1 MLFNTFQYWIF
12 FFIVAALF
20 YSVPFRFG
28 KILLLLASYVFYM
41 WWDPRF
47 IVLILTST
55 VVDYYLGLFL
65 ETATGRRKKLLL
77 VVSLVVNLGIL
88 GFFKYYDFF
97 AGSLAALLRVPPSS
111 VVLQIVLP
119 IGVSFYTFA
128 SLSYTFDVY
137 WGKMKAV
144 RNPIDYALFIA
155 FFPHLIAGP
164 IIRAR
169 QFISQ
174 IWSWRR
180 PAAIVVQ
187 SGIILVMTGLI
198 KKMVF
203 ADRFAVVVRFRT
215 STIRWRIRVGWLPGR
230 VVSPFFMQVFFDFS
244 GYTDIARGCA
254 KLLGF
259 EFPLNF
265 ARPFLARNPP
275 DLWQRWHIT
284 LSTWVRDYVFMP
296 FSRGRKGRLMLYR
309 NILVVMVLVG
319 LWHGANWT
327 FVAWGA
333 YHGLLL
339 IGYRLFDRAT
349 VGTAIDKVMK
359 KRWFVPFSVGA
370 MFAAFV
376 LSAAFFRP
384 KTLQTSAYVL
394 GALFGSHHVT
404 GEFLLTTGTIVLI
417 FISLFLAVAQERSQF
432 IDRLALQP
440 ARIQIPA
447 YVCAFLALELFPATG
462 PVPFVYFQF

>member
-1 MLFNTFQYWIF
+1 MLFSSFQYWIF
-12 FFIVAALF
+12 FVIVAVLF

-28 KILLLLASYVFYM
+28 KLVLLLASYIFYM

-55 VVDYYLGLFL
+55 VADYFLGICL
-65 ETATGRRKKLLL
+65 EGTSGPLKNVLLAI
-77 VVSLVVNLGIL
+77 SLVVNLGLL

-97 AGSLAALLRVPPSS
+97 AGSLAVLLHIPKSS
-111 VVLQIVLP
+111 IVLQVVLPVGI
-119 IGVSFYTFA
+119 SFYTFA

-174 IWSWRR
+174 IWSWRT
-180 PAAIVVQ
+180 PSAIVIQ
-187 SGIILVMTGLI
+187 SGIILVLSGLI

-203 ADRFAVVVRFRT
+203 ADRFAVVSDSYFNDPAAPP
-215 STIRWRIRVGWLPGR
+215 GWLAAWSGCLAIT
-230 VVSPFFMQVFFDFS
+230 FQVFFDFS
-244 GYTDIARGCA
+244 GYPDIARGCA

-259 EFPLNF
+259 GFPLNF

-275 DLWQRWHIT
+275 DFWRRWHIT
-284 LSTWVRDYVFMP
+284 LSTWVYDYMFIP
-296 FSRGRKGRLMLYR
+296 FSRGRKGRLVLYR
-309 NILVVMVLVG
+309 NIFVVMVLIG

-327 FVAWGA
+327 FVMWGA

-349 VGTAIDKVMK
+349 VGTAVDKVMK
-359 KRWFVPFSVGA
+359 KHWFVPFSVGA
-370 MFAAFV
+370 MFTAFV
-376 LSAAFFRP
+376 LSAPFFRG
-384 KTLQTSAYVL
+384 KTLQSSGYVL
-394 GALFGSHHVT
+394 GALFGSTHIT
-404 GEFLLTTGTIVLI
+404 GDFLLTTGTIVLI
-417 FISLFLAVAQERSQF
+417 FISLFLTVAQERSQF
-432 IDRLALQP
+432 IDRLVLQP

>member
-1 MLFNTFQYWIF
+1 MLFNSFQYWIF
-12 FFIVAALF
+12 FLIVAALF
-20 YSVPFRFG
+20 YSMPFRYG

-55 VVDYYLGLFL
+55 VVDYYLGIFL
-65 ETATGRRKKLLL
+65 ETASGRRKKLLL
-77 VVSLVVNLGIL
+77 VISLVVNLGLL

-97 AGSLAALLRVPPSS
+97 AGSLAALLRIPQSS

-119 IGVSFYTFA
+119 VGISFYTFA

-169 QFISQ
+169 QFIHQ
-174 IWSWRR
+174 IWSWRS
-180 PAAIVVQ
+180 PTAIVVQ
-187 SGIILVMTGLI
+187 SGIILVVSGLI

-203 ADRFAVVVRFRT
+203 ADRFAVVSDSYFSDPT
-215 STIRWRIRVGWLPGR
+215 AHPGWLAAWSGCL
-230 VVSPFFMQVFFDFS
+230 SITMQVFFDFS

-275 DLWQRWHIT
+275 DFWQRWHIT

-296 FSRGRKGRLMLYR
+296 LSRGRKGRVVLYR
-309 NILVVMVLVG
+309 NMFVVMVLVG

-327 FVAWGA
+327 FVMWGA

-339 IGYRLFDRAT
+339 IGYRIFHRTT
-349 VGTAIDKVMK
+349 VGTPLDKVMK

-370 MFAAFV
+370 MFTAFV
-376 LSAAFFRP
+376 LSAPFFRG
-384 KTLQTSAYVL
+384 KTLQSSWYIL
-394 GALFGSHHVT
+394 SALFGSTHIT
-404 GEFLLTTGTIVLI
+404 GEFLLTTGTMVLL
-417 FISLFLAVAQERSQF
+417 FISLFLTVAQERSQF

-447 YVCAFLALELFPATG
+447 YVLAFLALELFPATG

>member
-1 MLFNTFQYWIF
+1 MLFNSFQYWIF

-55 VVDYYLGLFL
+55 VVDYYLGILL
-65 ETATGRRKKLLL
+65 EAATGRRKKLLFA
-77 VVSLVVNLGIL
+77 VSLVVNLGIL

-97 AGSLAALLRVPPSS
+97 AGSLADLVHIPRSS
-111 VVLQIVLP
+111 VVLQVVLP

-144 RNPIDYALFIA
+144 RNVIDYALFIA

-174 IWSWRR
+174 IQFWKS
-180 PAAIVVQ
+180 PAAIVIQ
-187 SGIILVMTGLI
+187 SGIILVLSGLI

-203 ADRFAVVVRFRT
+203 ADRFAAVADSYFNDPM
-215 STIRWRIRVGWLPGR
+215 SHPGWLAAWSGCFAFI
-230 VVSPFFMQVFFDFS
+230 VQVFFDFS

-265 ARPFLARNPP
+265 ARALLARNPP

-296 FSRGRKGRLMLYR
+296 FSRGRKGRLVLYR
-309 NILVVMVLVG
+309 NMFVVMVLVG

-339 IGYRLFDRAT
+339 IGYRVFDRAT
-349 VGTAIDKVMK
+349 VGTPVDQVMK
-359 KRWFVPFSVGA
+359 KHWFVPFSIGA
-370 MFAAFV
+370 MLMAFV
-376 LSAAFFRP
+376 FSGAFFRP
-384 KTLQTSAYVL
+384 KTLQTSGHVL
-394 GALFGSHHVT
+394 SGLLGFQHVT

-417 FISLFLAVAQERSQF
+417 FISLFLAAAQERSQF

>member
-1 MLFNTFQYWIF
+1 MLFNSFQYWIF
-12 FFIVAALF
+12 FLIVAALF
-20 YSVPFRFG
+20 YSMPFRIG
-28 KILLLLASYVFYM
+28 KLLLLCASYVFYM

-55 VVDYYLGLFL
+55 VVDYFLGIWL
-65 ETATGRRKKLLL
+65 EVTSGRRKKILLAIIL
-77 VVSLVVNLGIL
+77 VVILVIL
-88 GFFKYYDFF
+88 VFFKYYDFF
-97 AGSLAALLRVPPSS
+97 AGSLAGLLHIPKSS
-111 VVLQIVLP
+111 VVLQVVLP

-128 SLSYTFDVY
+128 SLSYTIDVY

-144 RNPIDYALFIA
+144 RNLIDYALFIA

-174 IWSWRR
+174 IQYWRR
-180 PAAIVVQ
+180 PAAIMVQ
-187 SGIILVMTGLI
+187 SGIILVLCGLI

-203 ADRFAVVVRFRT
+203 ADRFAVVSDAYFNDPAAHP
-215 STIRWRIRVGWLPGR
+215 GWLAAWSGCIA
-230 VVSPFFMQVFFDFS
+230 FFMQVFFDFS

-275 DLWQRWHIT
+275 DFWQRWHIT
-284 LSTWVRDYVFMP
+284 LSTWVRDYLFMP
-296 FSRGRKGRLMLYR
+296 FSRGRKGRFVLYR
-309 NILVVMVLVG
+309 NLMIVMILVG

-333 YHGLLL
+333 YHGILLL
-339 IGYRLFDRAT
+339 GYRLFDRAAT
-349 VGTAIDKVMK
+349 RTAIAHVMK
-359 KRWFVPFSVGA
+359 KRYFVPFSIGL
-370 MFAAFV
+370 MF
-376 LSAAFFRP
+376 LSCTVSMAFFRP
-384 KTLQTSAYVL
+384 RTLQASGYVL
-394 GALFGSHHVT
+394 GALFGFQHVT
-404 GEFLLTTGTIVLI
+404 GEFLLTTGTIVLL
-417 FISLFLAVAQERSQF
+417 FISLFLAAAQERNQF

-447 YVCAFLALELFPATG
+447 YVC
-462 PVPFVYFQF
+462 

>member
-1 MLFNTFQYWIF
+1 MLFNSFQYWIF

-55 VVDYYLGLFL
+55 IVDYYLGIFL

-97 AGSLAALLRVPPSS
+97 AGSLAGLLRLPPSS

-119 IGVSFYTFA
+119 VGISFYTFA

-169 QFISQ
+169 QFIHQ
-174 IWSWRR
+174 IWSWRT
-180 PAAIVVQ
+180 PSAIVIQ
-187 SGIILVMTGLI
+187 SGIILVVAGLI

-203 ADRFAVVVRFRT
+203 ADRFAVVSDSYFNNPT
-215 STIRWRIRVGWLPGR
+215 AHPGWLAAWSGCL
-230 VVSPFFMQVFFDFS
+230 SITMQVFFDFS

-275 DLWQRWHIT
+275 DFWQRWHIT
-284 LSTWVRDYVFMP
+284 LSTWVRDYMFMP
-296 FSRGRKGRLMLYR
+296 FSRGRKGRLVLYR
-309 NILVVMVLVG
+309 NIFVVMVLVG

-327 FVAWGA
+327 FVLWGA

-339 IGYRLFDRAT
+339 IGYRLFHRPT

-359 KRWFVPFSVGA
+359 KHWFVPFSVGA
-370 MFAAFV
+370 MFTAFV
-376 LSAAFFRP
+376 LSAPFFRG
-384 KTLQTSAYVL
+384 KTLQSSGYIL
-394 GALFGSHHVT
+394 GALFGSTHMT
-404 GEFLLTTGTIVLI
+404 GDFLLTTGTIVLI

-447 YVCAFLALELFPATG
+447 YVLAFLALELFPATG

>member
-1 MLFNTFQYWIF
+1 
-12 FFIVAALF
+12 
-20 YSVPFRFG
+20 
-28 KILLLLASYVFYM
+28 
-41 WWDPRF
+41 
-47 IVLILTST
+47 
-55 VVDYYLGLFL
+55 
-65 ETATGRRKKLLL
+65 
-77 VVSLVVNLGIL
+77 
-88 GFFKYYDFF
+88 
-97 AGSLAALLRVPPSS
+97 
-111 VVLQIVLP
+111 
-119 IGVSFYTFA
+119 
-128 SLSYTFDVY
+128 
-137 WGKMKAV
+137 MKAV
-144 RNPIDYALFIA
+144 NNPIDYALFIA

-174 IWSWRR
+174 IWSWRT
-180 PAAIVVQ
+180 PSAIVIQ
-187 SGIILVMTGLI
+187 SGIILVLSGLI

-203 ADRFAVVVRFRT
+203 ADRFAVVSDSYFNDPT
-215 STIRWRIRVGWLPGR
+215 AHPGWLTAWSGCLA
-230 VVSPFFMQVFFDFS
+230 FFMQVFFDFS

-296 FSRGRKGRLMLYR
+296 FSWGKKGRLMLCR
-309 NILVVMVLVG
+309 NMFVVMVLVC

-327 FVAWGA
+327 FVAWGI

-339 IGYRLFDRAT
+339 IGYRLFDRAK
-349 VGTAIDKVMK
+349 VGTAIDRVMK
-359 KRWFVPFSVGA
+359 QRWFVPFSIGA
-370 MFAAFV
+370 MFTAFV
-376 LSAAFFRP
+376 FSAAFFRP
-384 KTLQTSAYVL
+384 KTLQTSGHVL
-394 GALFGSHHVT
+394 SALLGWQHVT
-404 GEFLLTTGTIVLI
+404 GEFLLTTGTILLI

-440 ARIQIPA
+440 ARVQIPA
-447 YVCAFLALELFPATG
+447 YVLAFLALELFPATG

>member
-1 MLFNTFQYWIF
+1 MLFNTFQYWFF

-20 YSVPFRFG
+20 YSMPFRFG
-28 KILLLLASYVFYM
+28 KVLLLMASYVFYM

-47 IVLILTST
+47 IVLILSST
-55 VVDYYLGLFL
+55 VVDYCLGMLL
-65 ETATGRRKKLLL
+65 ETATGRRKRVLL

-97 AGSLAALLRVPPSS
+97 AGSLADLLRIPRSS
-111 VVLQIVLP
+111 VVLQVVLP
-119 IGVSFYTFA
+119 VGVSFYTFA

-144 RNPIDYALFIA
+144 RNFIDYALFIA

-174 IWSWRR
+174 IQFWRS
-180 PAAIVVQ
+180 PGAIMVQ
-187 SGIILVMTGLI
+187 SGIILVLSGLI

-203 ADRFAVVVRFRT
+203 ADRFAVVSDSYFNDPV
-215 STIRWRIRVGWLPGR
+215 SHPGWVAAWSGC
-230 VVSPFFMQVFFDFS
+230 VAFFMQVFFDFS

-275 DLWQRWHIT
+275 DFWQRWHIT
-284 LSTWVRDYVFMP
+284 LSTWVRDYMFMP
-296 FSRGRKGRLMLYR
+296 LSRGRRGRLVLYR
-309 NILVVMVLVG
+309 NMFVVMVLVG

-327 FVAWGA
+327 FVVWGI

-339 IGYRLFDRAT
+339 IGYRFFDRAVT
-349 VGTAIDKVMK
+349 GTPISAVMK
-359 KRWFVPFSVGA
+359 KRYAIPFSIGLT
-370 MFAAFV
+370 FAFV
-376 LSAAFFRP
+376 TVSMAFFRP
-384 KTLQTSAYVL
+384 KTLQTSRYVL
-394 GALFGSHHVT
+394 SALFGFQHIP

-447 YVCAFLALELFPATG
+447 YVLAFLALELFPATG

>member
-1 MLFNTFQYWIF
+1 MLFNSFQYWIF
-12 FFIVAALF
+12 FAIVAVLF
-20 YSVPFRFG
+20 YSVPFRVG
-28 KILLLLASYVFYM
+28 KVLLLLASYVFYM

-55 VVDYYLGLFL
+55 VVDYFLGIWL
-65 ETATGRRKKLLL
+65 EATSGPRKRLLL
-77 VVSLVVNLGIL
+77 AVSLVVNLGLL

-97 AGSLAALLRVPPSS
+97 AGSLAALLHIPKSS
-111 VVLQIVLP
+111 VVLQVVLP
-119 IGVSFYTFA
+119 VGISFYTFA

-174 IWSWRR
+174 IWSWRT

-187 SGIILVMTGLI
+187 SGIILVLSGLV

-203 ADRFAVVVRFRT
+203 ADRFAVVSDSYFNNPMAHP
-215 STIRWRIRVGWLPGR
+215 GWLAAWSGCLA
-230 VVSPFFMQVFFDFS
+230 FFMQVFFDFS

-265 ARPFLARNPP
+265 VRPFLARNPP

-296 FSRGRKGRLMLYR
+296 LSRGRKGRLVLYR
-309 NILVVMVLVG
+309 NMFVVMVLVG

-327 FVAWGA
+327 FVAWGT

-339 IGYRLFDRAT
+339 IGYRLFDRAK
-349 VGTAIDKVMK
+349 VGTPLDRVMK
-359 KRWFVPFSVGA
+359 QRWFVPFSVGA

-384 KTLQTSAYVL
+384 KTLQTSGHVL
-394 GALFGSHHVT
+394 SALLGFQHVT
-404 GEFLLTTGTIVLI
+404 GDFLLTTGTIVLI

-440 ARIQIPA
+440 ARVQIPA
-447 YVCAFLALELFPATG
+447 YVLAFLALELFPATG

>member
-1 MLFNTFQYWIF
+1 MLFNSFQYWIF
-12 FFIVAALF
+12 FLIVAVLF
-20 YSVPFRFG
+20 YSIPFRCG
-28 KILLLLASYVFYM
+28 KILLILASYVFYM

-55 VVDYYLGLFL
+55 VVDYYLGILL

-77 VVSLVVNLGIL
+77 IVSLVVNLGIL

-97 AGSLAALLRVPPSS
+97 AGSLATLLRIPQSS
-111 VVLQIVLP
+111 VVLQIVFP
-119 IGVSFYTFA
+119 VGVFFYTSA

-155 FFPHLIAGP
+155 FFPHLIAGA

-169 QFISQ
+169 QFIRQ
-174 IWSWRR
+174 IWLWRS
-180 PAAIVVQ
+180 ANAIVVQ
-187 SGIILVMTGLI
+187 SGIILVVAGLI

-203 ADRFAVVVRFRT
+203 ADRFAVVSDSYFNDPT
-215 STIRWRIRVGWLPGR
+215 AHPGWLAAWSGCLA
-230 VVSPFFMQVFFDFS
+230 FFMQVFFDFS

-284 LSTWVRDYVFMP
+284 LSTWVRDYVFLP
-296 FSRGRKGRLMLYR
+296 LSRRRKGRFVLYR
-309 NILVVMVLVG
+309 NMIVVMVLVG

-327 FVAWGA
+327 FIAWGA

-339 IGYRLFDRAT
+339 ISYRLFDRAT
-349 VGTAIDKVMK
+349 AGSAIDRVMK
-359 KRWFVPFSVGA
+359 SRYFVPFSVGL
-370 MFAAFV
+370 MFACFV

-384 KTLQTSAYVL
+384 KTLQTSGYVL
-394 GALFGSHHVT
+394 SALFGFQHIP
-404 GEFLLTTGTIVLI
+404 GEFLLTTGTIVLL
-417 FISLFLAVAQERSQF
+417 FISLFFAVAQERNQF

-440 ARIQIPA
+440 ARLQITA
-447 YVCAFLALELFPATG
+447 YVCASLVLELFPATG
-462 PVPFVYFQF
+462 PAPFVYFQF

>member
-1 MLFNTFQYWIF
+1 MLFNSFQYWIF
-12 FFIVAALF
+12 FLIVAALF

-55 VVDYYLGLFL
+55 IVDYYLGLFL
-65 ETATGRRKKLLL
+65 ETASGRRKKLLL
-77 VVSLVVNLGIL
+77 VASLVVNLGIL

-97 AGSLAALLRVPPSS
+97 AGSLAALLRIPQSS

-119 IGVSFYTFA
+119 VGVSFYTFA

-144 RNPIDYALFIA
+144 RNPMDYALFIA

-169 QFISQ
+169 QFIRQ
-174 IWSWRR
+174 IWSWR
-180 PAAIVVQ
+180 PPSAIVVQ
-187 SGIILVMTGLI
+187 SGIILVVAGLI

-203 ADRFAVVVRFRT
+203 ADRFAVVSDSYFNNPMAHP
-215 STIRWRIRVGWLPGR
+215 GWLAAWSGCL
-230 VVSPFFMQVFFDFS
+230 SITMQVFFDFS

-275 DLWQRWHIT
+275 DFWQRWHIT
-284 LSTWVRDYVFMP
+284 LSTWVYDYMFMP
-296 FSRGRKGRLMLYR
+296 FSRGRKGRLVLYR
-309 NILVVMVLVG
+309 NIFVVMVLIG

-327 FVAWGA
+327 FVMWGA

-349 VGTAIDKVMK
+349 VGTAVDRVMK
-359 KRWFVPFSVGA
+359 KHWFVPFSVGA
-370 MFAAFV
+370 MFTAFV
-376 LSAAFFRP
+376 LSAPFFRG
-384 KTLQTSAYVL
+384 KTLQNSGYVL
-394 GALFGSHHVT
+394 GALFGSTHIT
-404 GEFLLTTGTIVLI
+404 GDFLLTTGTIVLI
-417 FISLFLAVAQERSQF
+417 FISLFLTVAQERSQF

-447 YVCAFLALELFPATG
+447 YVLAFLALELFPATG

>member
-1 MLFNTFQYWIF
+1 MLFNSFQYWIF
-12 FFIVAALF
+12 FLIVAALF
-20 YSVPFRFG
+20 YSLPFRIG
-28 KILLLLASYVFYM
+28 KFLLLGASYIFYM

-55 VVDYYLGLFL
+55 VVDYYLGILL
-65 ETATGRRKKLLL
+65 ETASGRRKKFLLI
-77 VVSLVVNLGIL
+77 VSLVVNLGIL

-97 AGSLAALLRVPPSS
+97 AGSLARLLHVSESS
-111 VVLQIVLP
+111 VVLQIILP
-119 IGVSFYTFA
+119 VGVSFYTFA
-128 SLSYTFDVY
+128 SLSYTIDVY

-144 RNPIDYALFIA
+144 RNFADYALFIA

-174 IWSWRR
+174 IQYWRR
-180 PAAIVVQ
+180 PAAIMVQ
-187 SGIILVMTGLI
+187 GGIILVLSGLI

-203 ADRFAVVVRFRT
+203 ADRFAVVSDGYFT
-215 STIRWRIRVGWLPGR
+215 DPAAHPGWLAAWSGCLAIT
-230 VVSPFFMQVFFDFS
+230 FQVFFDFS

-275 DLWQRWHIT
+275 DFWQRWHIT

-296 FSRGRKGRLMLYR
+296 LSRRRKGRFVLYR
-309 NILVVMVLVG
+309 NMLVVMVLVG

-339 IGYRLFDRAT
+339 VGYRLFDRAT
-349 VGTAIDKVMK
+349 VGTPVDKVMK
-359 KRWFVPFSVGA
+359 QRWFVPFGVGA
-370 MFAAFV
+370 MFTAFV
-376 LSAAFFRP
+376 LSAPFFRA
-384 KTLQTSAYVL
+384 KTLQSSAYVL

-404 GEFLLTTGTIVLI
+404 GDFLLNTGTLVLI

-447 YVCAFLALELFPATG
+447 YVLAFLALELFPATG

>member
-1 MLFNTFQYWIF
+1 MLFNSFQYWIF
-12 FFIVAALF
+12 FLIVAAVF

-28 KILLLLASYVFYM
+28 KIFLVLASYVFYM

-55 VVDYYLGLFL
+55 VVDYYLGIGL
-65 ETATGRRKKLLL
+65 EKAIGRRRKLLL
-77 VVSLVVNLGIL
+77 IISLVVNLGIL

-97 AGSLAALLRVPPSS
+97 AGSLAGLLRIPESS

-119 IGVSFYTFA
+119 VGISFYTFA

-174 IWSWRR
+174 IWSWRT
-180 PAAIVVQ
+180 PAPVVVQ
-187 SGIILVMTGLI
+187 SGIILVVAGLI

-203 ADRFAVVVRFRT
+203 ADRFAVVSDSYFNNPMAHP
-215 STIRWRIRVGWLPGR
+215 GWLAAWSGCLA
-230 VVSPFFMQVFFDFS
+230 FFMQVFFDFS

-296 FSRGRKGRLMLYR
+296 FSRGRKGRLTLYR
-309 NILVVMVLVG
+309 NMFVVMLLVG

-333 YHGLLL
+333 YHGFLL
-339 IGYRLFDRAT
+339 IAYRLFDRT
-349 VGTAIDKVMK
+349 TKRSAITEVMK
-359 KRWFVPFSVGA
+359 KRFFVPFSIGL
-370 MFAAFV
+370 MF
-376 LSAAFFRP
+376 LSCTVSMAFFRP
-384 KTLQTSAYVL
+384 KTLQASGYVL
-394 GALFGSHHVT
+394 SALFGFQHVP

-417 FISLFLAVAQERSQF
+417 FISLFLAVAQERAQF

-440 ARIQIPA
+440 ARIQVPA
-447 YVCAFLALELFPATG
+447 YVCA
-462 PVPFVYFQF
+462 

>member
-1 MLFNTFQYWIF
+1 MLFNSFQYWIF

-20 YSVPFRFG
+20 YSMPFRFG
-28 KILLLLASYVFYM
+28 KILLVLASYVFYM

-47 IVLILTST
+47 IVLVLTST
-55 VVDYYLGLFL
+55 VVDYYLGIFL
-65 ETATGRRKKLLL
+65 ETASGRRRKFLLI
-77 VVSLVVNLGIL
+77 VSLVVNLGIL

-97 AGSLAALLRVPPSS
+97 AGSLAALLRISSSS

-119 IGVSFYTFA
+119 VGVSFYTFA

-174 IWSWRR
+174 IQFWKS
-180 PAAIVVQ
+180 PAAIMVQ
-187 SGIILVMTGLI
+187 SGIMLVLSGLI

-203 ADRFAVVVRFRT
+203 ADRFAVVSDSYFNDLMAHP
-215 STIRWRIRVGWLPGR
+215 GWLAAWSGCAA
-230 VVSPFFMQVFFDFS
+230 FYLQIFFDFS

-265 ARPFLARNPP
+265 ARPCLSRNPP
-275 DLWQRWHIT
+275 DQWQRWHIT

-296 FSRGRKGRLMLYR
+296 FSRGRKGRMVLYR
-309 NILVVMVLVG
+309 NMFVVMVLVG
-319 LWHGANWT
+319 LWHGASWT
-327 FVAWGA
+327 FVIWGA

-339 IGYRLFDRAT
+339 VGYRLFDRAKT
-349 VGTAIDKVMK
+349 GTAIDRVMK
-359 KRWFVPFSVGA
+359 QRWFVPFSIGA
-370 MFAAFV
+370 MFAAFAFGV
-376 LSAAFFRP
+376 PFFRP
-384 KTLQTSAYVL
+384 KTLQASGHVL
-394 GALFGSHHVT
+394 SGLLGFQHVT

-417 FISLFLAVAQERSQF
+417 FISLFMAVAQERSQF

-440 ARIQIPA
+440 ARVQIPA
-447 YVCAFLALELFPATG
+447 YVLAFLALELFPATG

>member
-1 MLFNTFQYWIF
+1 MLFNSFQYWIF
-12 FFIVAALF
+12 FLIVAALF
-20 YSVPFRFG
+20 YSMPFRFG

-47 IVLILTST
+47 VVLILTST
-55 VVDYYLGLFL
+55 VVDYYLGIFL
-65 ETATGRRKKLLL
+65 ETAGGRRKKLLL
-77 VVSLVVNLGIL
+77 IVSLVVNLGLL

-97 AGSLAALLRVPPSS
+97 AGSLAALLRIPQSS

-119 IGVSFYTFA
+119 VGISFYTFA

-174 IWSWRR
+174 IWSWRT
-180 PAAIVVQ
+180 PSAIVIQ
-187 SGIILVMTGLI
+187 SGIILVVAGLI

-203 ADRFAVVVRFRT
+203 ADRFAVVSDSYFNNPMAHP
-215 STIRWRIRVGWLPGR
+215 GWLAAWSGCL
-230 VVSPFFMQVFFDFS
+230 SITMQVFFDFS

-275 DLWQRWHIT
+275 DFWQRWHIT

-296 FSRGRKGRLMLYR
+296 FSQGRKGRLALYR
-309 NILVVMVLVG
+309 NILVVMVLLG

-327 FVAWGA
+327 FVMWGA

-339 IGYRLFDRAT
+339 VGYRLFDRAT
-349 VGTAIDKVMK
+349 VGTAVDNVMK
-359 KRWFVPFSVGA
+359 KHWFVPFSVGA
-370 MFAAFV
+370 MFTAFV
-376 LSAAFFRP
+376 LSAPFFRG
-384 KTLQTSAYVL
+384 KTLQSSGYVL
-394 GALFGSHHVT
+394 GALFGSTHIT
-404 GEFLLTTGTIVLI
+404 GDFLLTTGTIVLI
-417 FISLFLAVAQERSQF
+417 FISLFLTVAQERSQF

-447 YVCAFLALELFPATG
+447 YVLAFLALELFPATG

>member
-1 MLFNTFQYWIF
+1 
-12 FFIVAALF
+12 
-20 YSVPFRFG
+20 
-28 KILLLLASYVFYM
+28 
-41 WWDPRF
+41 
-47 IVLILTST
+47 
-55 VVDYYLGLFL
+55 
-65 ETATGRRKKLLL
+65 
-77 VVSLVVNLGIL
+77 
-88 GFFKYYDFF
+88 
-97 AGSLAALLRVPPSS
+97 
-111 VVLQIVLP
+111 
-119 IGVSFYTFA
+119 
-128 SLSYTFDVY
+128 
-137 WGKMKAV
+137 
-144 RNPIDYALFIA
+144 
-155 FFPHLIAGP
+155 
-164 IIRAR
+164 
-169 QFISQ
+169 
-174 IWSWRR
+174 
-180 PAAIVVQ
+180 
-187 SGIILVMTGLI
+187 
-198 KKMVF
+198 
-203 ADRFAVVVRFRT
+203 
-215 STIRWRIRVGWLPGR
+215 
-230 VVSPFFMQVFFDFS
+230 
-244 GYTDIARGCA
+244 
-254 KLLGF
+254 
-259 EFPLNF
+259 
-265 ARPFLARNPP
+265 
-275 DLWQRWHIT
+275 
-284 LSTWVRDYVFMP
+284 
-296 FSRGRKGRLMLYR
+296 MLYR

-327 FVAWGA
+327 FIAWGA

-447 YVCAFLALELFPATG
+447 YVCVFLALELFPATG

>member
-1 MLFNTFQYWIF
+1 MLFNSFQYWIF

-28 KILLLLASYVFYM
+28 KIVLLLASYVFYM

-55 VVDYYLGLFL
+55 VVDYYLGMFL
-65 ETATGRRKKLLL
+65 ETTTGRRKKLLL
-77 VVSLVVNLGIL
+77 VISLIVNLGIL

-119 IGVSFYTFA
+119 VGVSFYTFA

-144 RNPIDYALFIA
+144 RNLIDYALFIG

-174 IWSWRR
+174 IWSWRT
-180 PAAIVVQ
+180 PSAIVVQ
-187 SGIILVMTGLI
+187 SGIVLVVTGLI
-198 KKMVF
+198 KKMIF
-203 ADRFAVVVRFRT
+203 ADRFAVVADSYFNNPT
-215 STIRWRIRVGWLPGR
+215 AHPGWLAAW
-230 VVSPFFMQVFFDFS
+230 SACFAFFLQVFFDFS

-265 ARPFLARNPP
+265 ARPFLARNPA

-296 FSRGRKGRLMLYR
+296 FSRGRKGRLVLYR

-327 FVAWGA
+327 FVVWGA
-333 YHGLLL
+333 YNGLLL
-339 IGYRLFDRAT
+339 VGYRLFDRAT

-359 KRWFVPFSVGA
+359 KRWFMPFNVGA
-370 MFAAFV
+370 LVAAFV

-394 GALFGSHHVT
+394 GALLGSHHVT
-404 GEFLLTTGTIVLI
+404 GEFLLTSGTIVLI
-417 FISLFLAVAQERSQF
+417 FISLFLAVAQERNQF

-440 ARIQIPA
+440 ARFQIPA

>member
-1 MLFNTFQYWIF
+1 MLFNSFQYWIF

-55 VVDYYLGLFL
+55 VVDYYLGIFL

-97 AGSLAALLRVPPSS
+97 AGSLAALLRIPPSS

-119 IGVSFYTFA
+119 VGVSFYTFA

-174 IWSWRR
+174 IWSWRPPGGNCGPEWNHPCPIR
-180 PAAIVVQ
+180 SDKEDGVRRSI
-187 SGIILVMTGLI
+187 
-198 KKMVF
+198 
-203 ADRFAVVVRFRT
+203 RRRVRFVLQR
-215 STIRWRIRVGWLPGR
+215 SDGASGLAGCMVGLSR
-230 VVSPFFMQVFFDFS
+230 HLLMQVFFDFS

-275 DLWQRWHIT
+275 DFWQRWHIT

-296 FSRGRKGRLMLYR
+296 FSRGRKGRLVLYR
-309 NILVVMVLVG
+309 NMFVVMVLVG

-384 KTLQTSAYVL
+384 KTLQTSGYVL

>member
-1 MLFNTFQYWIF
+1 MLFNSFQYWIF

-55 VVDYYLGLFL
+55 VVDYYLGILL
-65 ETATGRRKKLLL
+65 EAATGRRKKLLFA
-77 VVSLVVNLGIL
+77 VSLVVNLGIL

-97 AGSLAALLRVPPSS
+97 AGSLADLVHIPRSS
-111 VVLQIVLP
+111 VVLQVVLP

-144 RNPIDYALFIA
+144 RNVIDYALFIA

-174 IWSWRR
+174 IQFWKS
-180 PAAIVVQ
+180 PAAIVIQ
-187 SGIILVMTGLI
+187 SGIILVLSGLI

-203 ADRFAVVVRFRT
+203 ADRFAAVADSYFNDPM
-215 STIRWRIRVGWLPGR
+215 SHPGWLAAWSGCFAFI
-230 VVSPFFMQVFFDFS
+230 VQVFFDFS

-265 ARPFLARNPP
+265 ARALLARNPP

-296 FSRGRKGRLMLYR
+296 FSRGRKGRLVLYR
-309 NILVVMVLVG
+309 NMFVVMVLVG

-339 IGYRLFDRAT
+339 IGYRVFDRAT
-349 VGTAIDKVMK
+349 VGTPVDKVMK
-359 KRWFVPFSVGA
+359 KRWFVPFSIGA
-370 MFAAFV
+370 MLMAFV
-376 LSAAFFRP
+376 FSGAFFRP
-384 KTLQTSAYVL
+384 KTLQTSGHVL
-394 GALFGSHHVT
+394 SGLLGFQHVT

-417 FISLFLAVAQERSQF
+417 FISLFLAAAQERSQF

>member
-1 MLFNTFQYWIF
+1 MLFNSFQYWVF

-55 VVDYYLGLFL
+55 IVDYYLGIFL
-65 ETATGRRKKLLL
+65 ETATGRRRKLLL
-77 VVSLVVNLGIL
+77 IISLVVNLGIL

-97 AGSLAALLRVPPSS
+97 AGSLAALLRIPPSS

-119 IGVSFYTFA
+119 VGVSFYTFA

-169 QFISQ
+169 QFIRQ
-174 IWSWRR
+174 IWSWQS
-180 PAAIVVQ
+180 PKAIVIQ
-187 SGIILVMTGLI
+187 SGIILVVSGLI

-203 ADRFAVVVRFRT
+203 ADRFAVVSDSYFNNPT
-215 STIRWRIRVGWLPGR
+215 AHPGWLAAWSGCL
-230 VVSPFFMQVFFDFS
+230 SITMQVFFDFS

-275 DLWQRWHIT
+275 DFWQRWHIT
-284 LSTWVRDYVFMP
+284 LSTWVRDYMFMP
-296 FSRGRKGRLMLYR
+296 FSRGRKGRLVLYR
-309 NILVVMVLVG
+309 NIFVVMVLIG

-327 FVAWGA
+327 FVMWGA

-339 IGYRLFDRAT
+339 IGYRLFHRAT
-349 VGTAIDKVMK
+349 AGTAIDKVMK
-359 KRWFVPFSVGA
+359 EHWFVPFSVGA
-370 MFAAFV
+370 MFTAFV
-376 LSAAFFRP
+376 LSAPFFRG
-384 KTLQTSAYVL
+384 KTLQSSGYVL
-394 GALFGSHHVT
+394 GALFGSTHIT
-404 GEFLLTTGTIVLI
+404 GDFLLTTGTIVLI
-417 FISLFLAVAQERSQF
+417 FISLFLTVAQERSQF

-447 YVCAFLALELFPATG
+447 YVLAFLALELFPATG

>member
-1 MLFNTFQYWIF
+1 MLFNGFQYWIF
-12 FFIVAALF
+12 FLIVVVLF

-55 VVDYYLGLFL
+55 VVDYCLGIWL
-65 ETATGRRKKLLL
+65 EVASGRRKKLLL
-77 VVSLVVNLGIL
+77 TVSLVVNLGIL

-97 AGSLAALLRVPPSS
+97 AGSLAALLRIPPSS

-119 IGVSFYTFA
+119 VGVSFYTFA

-137 WGKMKAV
+137 WGKMKAE
-144 RNPIDYALFIA
+144 RNFLNYALFIA

-164 IIRAR
+164 IIRGR
-169 QFISQ
+169 QFIHQ
-174 IWSWRR
+174 IWSWRC
-180 PAAIVVQ
+180 PTAVVVQ
-187 SGIILVMTGLI
+187 SGIILVVAGLI

-203 ADRFAVVVRFRT
+203 ADRFAVVSDLYFNDPT
-215 STIRWRIRVGWLPGR
+215 AHPGWLPAWSGCLAITL
-230 VVSPFFMQVFFDFS
+230 QVFFDFS

-265 ARPFLARNPP
+265 VRPFFARNPP

-284 LSTWVRDYVFMP
+284 LSTWVRDYMFMP
-296 FSRGRKGRLMLYR
+296 FSRGRKGRLVLYR
-309 NILVVMVLVG
+309 NTVVVMVLMG

-339 IGYRLFDRAT
+339 VGYRLFYGAT
-349 VGTAIDKVMK
+349 VGTPIDKVMK
-359 KRWFVPFSVGA
+359 KHWFVPFSVAA
-370 MFAAFV
+370 MFTAFV
-376 LSAAFFRP
+376 LSACFFRG
-384 KTLQTSAYVL
+384 KTLQSSGYVL
-394 GALFGSHHVT
+394 GALFGSTHIT
-404 GEFLLTTGTIVLI
+404 GDFLFPTGTIALI

-447 YVCAFLALELFPATG
+447 YVLAFLALELFPATG
-462 PVPFVYFQF
+462 PAPFVYFQF

>member
-1 MLFNTFQYWIF
+1 MLFNSFQYWIF
-12 FFIVAALF
+12 FLIVTMLF
-20 YSVPFRFG
+20 YSMPFRIG
-28 KILLLLASYVFYM
+28 KVLLLLASYVFYM

-47 IVLILTST
+47 IILILTST
-55 VVDYYLGLFL
+55 VVDYFLGIWL
-65 ETATGRRKKLLL
+65 EVTSGRRKKLLL
-77 VVSLVVNLGIL
+77 AISLVVNLGFL

-97 AGSLAALLRVPPSS
+97 AGSLAGLLHIPKSS
-111 VVLQIVLP
+111 VVLQVVLP
-119 IGVSFYTFA
+119 VGISFYTFA
-128 SLSYTFDVY
+128 SLSYTLDVY

-144 RNPIDYALFIA
+144 RNLIDYALFIA

-174 IWSWRR
+174 IQYWRL
-180 PAAIVVQ
+180 PAASVIQ
-187 SGIILVMTGLI
+187 SGIILVLSGLL

-203 ADRFAVVVRFRT
+203 ADRFAVVSDLYFRDPAAHP
-215 STIRWRIRVGWLPGR
+215 GWLAAWSGCLA
-230 VVSPFFMQVFFDFS
+230 FFMQVFFDFS

-265 ARPFLARNPP
+265 ARPFLSRNPP

-284 LSTWVRDYVFMP
+284 LSTWVRDYLFMP
-296 FSRGRKGRLMLYR
+296 FTRGRKGRFLLYR
-309 NILVVMVLVG
+309 NMLVVMVLVG

-339 IGYRLFDRAT
+339 VGYRLFDRAT
-349 VGTAIDKVMK
+349 VGTAIDRVMK
-359 KRWFVPFSVGA
+359 KRYIIPFSVGL

-384 KTLQTSAYVL
+384 KTLQTSGYVL
-394 GALFGSHHVT
+394 SALFGFQHVT
-404 GEFLLTTGTIVLI
+404 GEFLLTTGTIVLL

-447 YVCAFLALELFPATG
+447 YVLAFLALELFPATG